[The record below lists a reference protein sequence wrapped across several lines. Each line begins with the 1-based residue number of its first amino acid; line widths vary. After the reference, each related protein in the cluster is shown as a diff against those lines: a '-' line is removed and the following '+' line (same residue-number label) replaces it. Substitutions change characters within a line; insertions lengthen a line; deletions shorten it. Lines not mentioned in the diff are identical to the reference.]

1 MAGRIRRLGIVIALG
16 LVLVFGIVVLAAS
29 YSESGVTCETGA
41 EGLPLTL
48 ADFSAIP
55 QAVIDDATELAGQL
69 FGDYPEKYDDFV
81 NQLLALYSE
90 AEGKDFVVVF
100 NPGGWGW
107 NLVETSPGWWS
118 IFDGINSEL
127 ESLGYTSLMLNYQRG
142 VDSFLG
148 RLDETGEMIIG
159 YQSQAKDLASRV
171 EFLTAHIPDLKV
183 ILAGESTGTILTD
196 STMKI
201 LVDNQQVYSIQT
213 GPPFWHRTT
222 MLERTLVLTDNGIVP
237 DSFSRGDIL
246 TIIWDNLKA
255 LFGSSESAGNFGT
268 ILRYVEAPG
277 HDYWW
282 QYPGVCSQ
290 ITDFLRQNFAIEQ

>member
-1 MAGRIRRLGIVIALG
+1 MAGRIRRLGIVITLG
-16 LVLVFGIVVLAAS
+16 LVLVLGVAVLAAS
-29 YSESGVTCETGA
+29 YSESGVTCGIGT

-48 ADFSAIP
+48 ADFSAVP
-55 QAVIDDATELAGQL
+55 QAVIDDATRLATEL
-69 FGDYPEKYDDFV
+69 FGDYPEEYEVFV
-81 NQLLALYSE
+81 SQLLALYSE
-90 AEGKDFVVVF
+90 AEGKDFVIVF

-159 YQSQAKDLASRV
+159 YQSQAKDLACRA
-171 EFLTAHIPDLKV
+171 EFLTTHIPDLKV

-201 LVDNQQVYSIQT
+201 LADNPQVYSIQT

-222 MLERTLVLTDNGIVP
+222 TLERTLVLTDNGIVP
-237 DSFSRGDIL
+237 DSFSQGDYWG
-246 TIIWDNLKA
+246 IIWGYFKNWFNL
-255 LFGSSESAGNFGT
+255 SEPKDDFGT
-268 ILRYVEAPG
+268 TPHYIAAPG

-290 ITDFLRQNFAIEQ
+290 ITDFLRENFAIEK